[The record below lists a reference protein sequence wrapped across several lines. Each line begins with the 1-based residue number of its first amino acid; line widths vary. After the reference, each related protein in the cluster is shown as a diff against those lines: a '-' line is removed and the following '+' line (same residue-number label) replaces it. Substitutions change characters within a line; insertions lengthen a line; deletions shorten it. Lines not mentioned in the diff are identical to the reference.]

1 MTYAT
6 KRGGSTGYAK
16 PGKTEKGAAG
26 AKVGGKPIGM
36 RQDFKRTG
44 SIAGLK
50 APGTPNNANRAPV
63 ASKGPESYG
72 GMTDYNSG
80 HSSHKGNPY

>member
-1 MTYAT
+1 MTYASAG
-6 KRGGSTGYAK
+6 RGSTGYAK

-44 SIAGLK
+44 SIGGLK
-50 APGTPNNANRAPV
+50 ASGVPNNANRAPV
-63 ASKGPESYG
+63 APKGPGSA
-72 GMTDYNSG
+72 
-80 HSSHKGNPY
+80 SHKGNPY